1 MNHQLR
7 SELIRRLFVELK
19 QTRHCQLVFDDP
31 EYSQGF
37 TMIFPIFNM
46 PCLHTHHQPPHNH
59 HSRDFHDGEMSS
71 SAAIGLAVGLTL
83 IAVII
88 AALIY
93 CWCWRQHDRHKKHRR
108 QNSHRCENQANLITA
123 EKKQQRQDGSTQT
136 EKDPPLPKVPL
147 SIHHHQHDDKH
158 FHGDH
163 YHDHIHEGDHILDC
177 PDRNDDPGIHSDSR
191 QNSHS
196 HHRHR
201 HHHHRFHRTHQVL
214 LPRDPIAEFENLI
227 SPLSPGIPD
236 ATRADLEAIL
246 NGLDIPLP
254 NEHVRTNVDE
264 QGAAGHEEESRERRK
279 KKHHHHHH
287 HRHRRCHRHKRVS
300 VH

>member
-1 MNHQLR
+1 
-7 SELIRRLFVELK
+7 
-19 QTRHCQLVFDDP
+19 
-31 EYSQGF
+31 
-37 TMIFPIFNM
+37 MIFPIFNM
-46 PCLHTHHQPPHNH
+46 PCLHNHHQPPHNH

-108 QNSHRCENQANLITA
+108 QNSHRCENQVSHVTA
-123 EKKQQRQDGSTQT
+123 EKKQAQQRQDGSTQT
-136 EKDPPLPKVPL
+136 EQNPPLPKVPL

-177 PDRNDDPGIHSDSR
+177 PDHNDGPDIHGHSR
-191 QNSHS
+191 QNSHG

-201 HHHHRFHRTHQVL
+201 HSHHRFHRTHQIL
-214 LPRDPIAEFENLI
+214 LPRDPIAEFEELI

-254 NEHVRTNVDE
+254 NEPVRVNSRADVNVDQ
-264 QGAAGHEEESRERRK
+264 QGAARHEEESRERRK
-279 KKHHHHHH
+279 KHHHHHHHH
-287 HRHRRCHRHKRVS
+287 HRHRRCHRHKRVT